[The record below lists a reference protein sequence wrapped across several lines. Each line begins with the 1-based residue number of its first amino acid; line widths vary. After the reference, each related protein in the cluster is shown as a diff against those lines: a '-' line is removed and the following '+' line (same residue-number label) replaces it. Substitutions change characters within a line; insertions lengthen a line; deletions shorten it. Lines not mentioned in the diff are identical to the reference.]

1 MRGVA
6 AILHHEVLPRFQG
19 AQSVT
24 WPIYEGSTETGYT
37 MHRIDRRIDTGG
49 ILYQEKMPLQ
59 LKPTLGE
66 TVDADVSRLYE
77 ASAEGLVD
85 VIANLTELAASAKPQ
100 VGGRSRP
107 QPSGSTFGWFASIG
121 NFIERVSVDG
131 YYRRH

>member
-6 AILHHEVLPRFQG
+6 SAVLHHEALPRFQG

-37 MHRIDRRIDTGG
+37 MHRIDRLIDTSD

-66 TVDADVSRLYE
+66 TVNANIARLYE
-77 ASAEGLVD
+77 ASAGGLVD
-85 VIANLTELAASAKPQ
+85 VVNNFTELAASAKPQ
-100 VGGRSRP
+100 AGGRSFTTPTFWQYLRMVR
-107 QPSGSTFGWFASIG
+107 QPGKF
-121 NFIERVSVDG
+121 
-131 YYRRH
+131 YRQSLD